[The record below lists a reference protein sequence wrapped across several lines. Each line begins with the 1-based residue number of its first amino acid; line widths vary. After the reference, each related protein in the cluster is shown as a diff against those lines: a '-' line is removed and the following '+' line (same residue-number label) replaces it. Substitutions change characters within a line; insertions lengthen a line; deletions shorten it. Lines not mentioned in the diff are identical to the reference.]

1 MVIRSEKTN
10 GMPVMGLLLCLFGG
24 YLAGCL
30 GMNLYW
36 KYTSRAAASAFY
48 ISVYAGSV
56 RTVQTGEMFWHILR
70 RDIGLLS
77 LVFFAGL
84 LPWGR
89 IVIGGMLIVTGML
102 LGILTS
108 GVLLTEGM
116 YWWIQALLWMLPCFL
131 CSGSIIGREMYLAW
145 QGTYYLAGYKG
156 KWTRQLLAYG
166 GHIVVVF
173 FITAILSRAES
184 SILSAIHRFL

>member
-1 MVIRSEKTN
+1 
-10 GMPVMGLLLCLFGG
+10 MGLLLCLFGG

-70 RDIGLLS
+70 RDVGILS
-77 LVFFAGL
+77 LVFFTGL
-84 LPWGR
+84 LPLGR
-89 IVIGGMLIVTGML
+89 VGIGCMLTFTGLL

-108 GVLLTEGM
+108 GILLTEGV
-116 YWWIQALLWMLPCFL
+116 YWWMQALFWMLPCFL

-145 QGTYYLAGYKG
+145 QGTYRLAGYKG
-156 KWTRQLLAYG
+156 KRKNQLLVYG
-166 GHIVVVF
+166 WHMLFIF
-173 FITAILSRAES
+173 FITTILSRAES
-184 SILSAIHRFL
+184 GILYIFFAKK